1 MFTESN
7 MLEMTRVQQKGV
19 QKGEMP
25 GNQALNVN
33 VYHTKCDFVWW

>member
-1 MFTESN
+1 MFTVSN

-19 QKGEMP
+19 QKEMP

-33 VYHTKCDFVWW
+33 VYHTKCDFVWC